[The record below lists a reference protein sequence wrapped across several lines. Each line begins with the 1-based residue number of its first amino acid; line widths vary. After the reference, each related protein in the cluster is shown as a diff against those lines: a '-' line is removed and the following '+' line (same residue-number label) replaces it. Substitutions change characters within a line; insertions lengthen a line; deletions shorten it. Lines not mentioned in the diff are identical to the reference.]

1 MVLMAQQWSGAE
13 LPYQLL
19 LVLMLLY
26 IWEGASSN
34 SLAYLSRIERETSDG
49 SSYWQKLM
57 RAPPEVAWKVTNYH
71 VVPQRKVTK
80 YSKSQRKVQTVTY
93 ERVDI
98 VTSEYTEHLRI
109 DAWTDETPSIQDLS
123 RVDLRKF
130 AMTKVLLTFEFDT
143 MDRRA
148 YETQLN
154 RFRYDHRH
162 DQKQNF
168 TESIRVQGLDAPPQI
183 TTISDD
189 VTYEQRVK
197 KEQVGWVNNHHA
209 AALVYTGK
217 ASWLASPW
225 VFWLCHLLLPLA
237 LPYRM
242 WLSAST
248 GKCAVTIKK
257 RIRCSLRQNPSE
269 RGEARGEESVS
280 ESLRQNPSERG
291 EERGEESVSESE
303 MMIMGTRKSALRPW
317 ARRVVSVYE
326 WLGVCVY
333 VCLMV
338 VGSVGSV
345 LQIWFPD
352 AYSHVIDV
360 IADAFIHVNAAAGE
374 LCARWTLSLSLSPLL
389 IFSLSLSLLMI
400 MLFIV
405 LF

>member
-71 VVPQRKVTK
+71 VVSQRKVHYRKQGK
-80 YSKSQRKVQTVTY
+80 YSKSHKTVTY

-109 DAWTDETPSIQDLS
+109 DAWTDETPSVQDLS
-123 RVDLRKF
+123 HVDLRKF
-130 AMTKVLLTFEFDT
+130 AMTKVLVTFEFDI

-183 TTISDD
+183 TTMSDD

-197 KEQVGWVNNHHA
+197 KEQVGWVNAVNNHHA

-269 RGEARGEESVS
+269 RGEERGEESVS

-291 EERGEESVSESE
+291 EERGKESVSESE
-303 MMIMGTRKSALRPW
+303 LDDVCLLVGKSAL
-317 ARRVVSVYE
+317 
-326 WLGVCVY
+326 
-333 VCLMV
+333 
-338 VGSVGSV
+338 
-345 LQIWFPD
+345 
-352 AYSHVIDV
+352 
-360 IADAFIHVNAAAGE
+360 
-374 LCARWTLSLSLSPLL
+374 LL
-389 IFSLSLSLLMI
+389 AILLAI
-400 MLFIV
+400 LLAKV
-405 LF
+405 